1 MINDQHLEDLE
12 VVRSPDLGSGQ
23 PHRPG
28 PGLVN
33 LCGVEA
39 GVLLLFLS
47 QTRKLRSREGRP
59 RANGHT
65 DSDAAPGDF
74 RVLTALPTFR

>member
-1 MINDQHLEDLE
+1 MINDQRLEALE

-28 PGLVN
+28 SGLVN

-47 QTRKLRSREGRP
+47 
-59 RANGHT
+59 
-65 DSDAAPGDF
+65 
-74 RVLTALPTFR
+74 